1 MHTLL
6 FTLGGVTE
14 KKVLYVNVY
23 LLLVCMW
30 HYVGHVGWREQ

>member
-14 KKVLYVNVY
+14 KKVPHLELRPEVSGVP
-23 LLLVCMW
+23 V
-30 HYVGHVGWREQ
+30 